1 MSPFSHKTI
10 LFLTS
15 LWKTPKQD
23 LLGKTALISGGA
35 EGIGFNL
42 ALTLGKCGM
51 NVVIADIETAALE
64 KAESALKAEDISVLA
79 IEMDVALHEDW
90 VRTADAAEERFGKVH
105 MLFNNAGV
113 SGGIGAIET
122 LDDAGWRWTIDVN
135 LMGVVYGANVL
146 VPRMKAHG
154 EASWLVNV
162 ASMAGMGGVPLAGAY
177 TATKAAVVA
186 LTESWAQEL
195 ASSNIKVSVLAPAFV
210 KTRIHESYRNR
221 QARYATDVQ
230 PTADVFQVAKAS
242 SKAVA
247 NGIDAQLLSD
257 RVLEAL
263 DQGELYIFTHPNY
276 KPITDARGQN
286 ISDAFARAAE
296 SPMLKEVLEQPT
308 FGFGD

>member
-1 MSPFSHKTI
+1 M
-10 LFLTS
+10 L
-15 LWKTPKQD
+15 D
-23 LLGKTALISGGA
+23 LSGKTALISGGA
-35 EGIGFNL
+35 EGIGLNL
-42 ALTLGKCGM
+42 ALTLGQRGM
-51 NVVIADIETAALE
+51 NIVIADIETPALNAAEAALKE
-64 KAESALKAEDISVLA
+64 AGVKVLA
-79 IEMDVALHEDW
+79 VAMDVALHEDW
-90 VRTADAAEERFGKVH
+90 VRTAEAAQASFGNVH

-146 VPRMKAHG
+146 VPHMKAHG
-154 EASWLVNV
+154 EPAWLVNV
-162 ASMAGMGGVPLAGAY
+162 ASMAGMGGVPMAGAY

-195 ASSNIKVSVLAPAFV
+195 ASSNVKVSVLAPAFV

-230 PTADVFQVAKAS
+230 PTADVFEVAKAS

-247 NGIDAQLLSD
+247 NGIETQLLSD

-263 DQGELYIFTHPNY
+263 EQGELYIFTHPNY
-276 KPITDARGQN
+276 KPITDARGKH
-286 ISDAFARAAE
+286 ISDAFARAGQ
-296 SPMLKEVLEQPT
+296 SPMLSELLDQTP
-308 FGFGD
+308 FGFTD